1 MIKIKPHHF
10 LDIIKL
16 YGKGIE
22 KFVSDTRYHH
32 NFYGVANEIINNH
45 QIELS
50 ITSGS
55 DDICIPCIYLGKDKK
70 CTDRIFHIAGID
82 SKNEWNK
89 ILDHRIMRQTKIIE
103 GESYSAHELCKI
115 LFLRKEIIFNVWDE
129 ESKSEKDFRYEA
141 FCKGAEKYL
150 MIR

>member
-1 MIKIKPHHF
+1 M
-10 LDIIKL
+10 DIIKL

-22 KFVSDTRYHH
+22 KFVSDTRYNH

-55 DDICIPCIYLGKDKK
+55 DDICTPCIYLGKDKK

-89 ILDHRIMRQTKIIE
+89 ILDNRIMQQTKISE
-103 GESYSAHELCKI
+103 GESYSAQELCEI
-115 LFLRKEIIFNVWDE
+115 LFFRKEIIFDVWDE
-129 ESKSEKDFRYEA
+129 EPKSEKDFRYEA
-141 FCKGAEKYL
+141 FYKGAEKYL
-150 MIR
+150 TIL